1 VVTRIGLEVSYVEH
15 QFLRDVELYKN
26 TPVEMKLIEDNP
38 KSSFSFDVSP
48 GSDSTSIVLSNFV
61 LAGEKI
67 KETVAGSVNDTL
79 VTPVGQIL
87 ISPTIYYSSWKN
99 DIRIRWSNSK
109 AVAKAYCGALSVSVP
124 DKRSSV
130 VSLSMQGTF
139 PARMEAILSTLIDVY
154 NEEWVFNKNRAA
166 SNTTEFINNRLV
178 VVEQELGNIESG
190 LKEYKEQNKL
200 TDIKAVSQSYLEES
214 SEYAT
219 RSFDINNQLSIARFM
234 KDYLGDPTHS
244 QDLIPANSGLS
255 SGTIEKQIADYNTM
269 LLNRDKLLANSSVK
283 NPVVADMNVTL
294 ESIRLT
300 ILRSVD
306 NLIAT
311 LELQAS
317 QIERQEDLIMTRIA
331 SSSGQE
337 LQLLSIERQQ
347 KVKESL
353 YIYLLQKREENEIA
367 SLVNLGNTRLIVSPS
382 GSSGPVSPNRMFII
396 L

>member
-1 VVTRIGLEVSYVEH
+1 MTEENNRPSWAGNEEEPAFQLTDIWNMIWDYIWWYVLAVAITLSCAAVYLYRTPNVYSRTAKVIVSEDSQDAAMRSLADFTGAIAGGRSGLNVNNEVEAFASPDLMQQVVTRIGLEVSYVEH

-139 PARMEAILSTLIDVY
+139 PARMEAILSTLI
-154 NEEWVFNKNRAA
+154 
-166 SNTTEFINNRLV
+166 
-178 VVEQELGNIESG
+178 
-190 LKEYKEQNKL
+190 
-200 TDIKAVSQSYLEES
+200 
-214 SEYAT
+214 
-219 RSFDINNQLSIARFM
+219 
-234 KDYLGDPTHS
+234 
-244 QDLIPANSGLS
+244 
-255 SGTIEKQIADYNTM
+255 
-269 LLNRDKLLANSSVK
+269 
-283 NPVVADMNVTL
+283 
-294 ESIRLT
+294 
-300 ILRSVD
+300 
-306 NLIAT
+306 
-311 LELQAS
+311 
-317 QIERQEDLIMTRIA
+317 
-331 SSSGQE
+331 
-337 LQLLSIERQQ
+337 
-347 KVKESL
+347 
-353 YIYLLQKREENEIA
+353 
-367 SLVNLGNTRLIVSPS
+367 
-382 GSSGPVSPNRMFII
+382 
-396 L
+396 